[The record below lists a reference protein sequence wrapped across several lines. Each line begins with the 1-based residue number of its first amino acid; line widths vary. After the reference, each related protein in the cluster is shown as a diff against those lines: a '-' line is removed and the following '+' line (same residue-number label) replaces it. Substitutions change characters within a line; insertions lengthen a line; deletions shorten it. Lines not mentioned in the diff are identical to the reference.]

1 MRPVYYT
8 LTAAGNSA
16 VHVPDHYI
24 SPFNVALGCT
34 ATGTVNYSVQYT
46 FDDTT
51 AAGYNP
57 ATGNWVAVTTLNNLT
72 ASADAAIGQPV
83 MGIRLVC
90 NSTTGGS
97 IRLAI
102 IQAGGSGR

>member
-34 ATGTVNYSVQYT
+34 ATGTVNYTVQYT

-51 AAGYNP
+51 AAAP
-57 ATGNWVAVTTLNNLT
+57 VNWVNVATLTGLT
-72 ASADAAIGQPV
+72 ASADAALGMPV

>member
-1 MRPVYYT
+1 MRPVVYT

-34 ATGTVNYSVQYT
+34 ATGTVNYTVQYT

-51 AAGYNP
+51 
-57 ATGNWVAVTTLNNLT
+57 TGTPTNWVNHTSLTSLT
-72 ASADAAIGQPV
+72 ASADAALAYPV
-83 MGIRLVC
+83 MGIRVVC
-90 NSTTGGS
+90 NSTSGGS
-97 IRLAI
+97 IRLTI

>member
-1 MRPVYYT
+1 MRPVVYT
-8 LTAAGNSA
+8 LTTSSTASA

-34 ATGTVNYSVQYT
+34 ATGTVNYTVQYT

-51 AAGYNP
+51 
-57 ATGNWVAVTTLNNLT
+57 TGTPVNWVPHPSLTGLT
-72 ASADAAIGQPV
+72 ASADAALAYPV
-83 MGIRLVC
+83 MGIRLFC
-90 NSTTGGS
+90 NSVSGGGS
-97 IRLAI
+97 IRLTI